1 MQCLQ
6 TSPECAKL
14 GLRNFTCLYIKQA
27 YWKRLYEETEAK
39 TQWKYRCY
47 LMNLYL
53 LTLQF
58 FLMSP

>member
-14 GLRNFTCLYIKQA
+14 GLRNFTCSYIKQA

-39 TQWKYRCY
+39 TQ
-47 LMNLYL
+47 
-53 LTLQF
+53 
-58 FLMSP
+58 